1 MIFSGLA
8 KAAIG
13 GDERALDIFSS
24 WRPRTAA
31 PTTII
36 TQKDNHAFYIGTT
49 SGVIFFV
56 DNQGQCTEI
65 LNTNGAAIQLILH
78 HQTRDSLIV
87 MTEGLNIGH
96 FQTDPITGR
105 LTELTKVTKFFFLTL
120 HYNMIKILKNY
131 FSYR

>member
-105 LTELTKVTKFFFLTL
+105 LTELTKVTKFFFNISL
-120 HYNMIKILKNY
+120 
-131 FSYR
+131 